1 MDLIALSICLIATG
15 AALAA
20 MLADGLRITYKQ
32 ITDIERMKHE
42 LLKGVLN
49 EQRNK
54 SNRRPDQITR
64 AQRADTQTGGRR
76 NRQAPADLS
85 QLGTAQ
91 ERYAYSGLARCN
103 GILPG

>member
-42 LLKGVLN
+42 LLKGVL
-49 EQRNK
+49 K
-54 SNRRPDQITR
+54 
-64 AQRADTQTGGRR
+64 
-76 NRQAPADLS
+76 
-85 QLGTAQ
+85 
-91 ERYAYSGLARCN
+91 
-103 GILPG
+103 